1 MLVHGTTVLP
11 TSTAT
16 PAAGTGRLS
25 SELVSEASVPQTR
38 WTSENL
44 SCLSAG
50 LDQVAAE
57 SLERLSAQRLRI
69 KCHAAIY
76 RIGEKFRRLY
86 LVRGGSCKTTL
97 LGKDGKYQIVD
108 FHIAGDIVGIDG
120 VGSAFHECQATALE
134 DMEVC
139 LLPFDRIE
147 DLARTSEC
155 FGHNLHRLL
164 AQESGRAHALMLMLG
179 TMRAEKRLAAFLL
192 DLSRRYQIRGF
203 SACEFV
209 LRMTREEI
217 GSYLGLTLETVSR
230 LFSRFQQEGVLEVQ
244 ARSVKLDLTALAHF
258 VDQARRP
265 VVRAGPG
272 RDACL
277 ERGVVFAERKDGRRL
292 PSRRQ
297 A

>member
-69 KCHAAIY
+69 KCHAAFI
-76 RIGEKFRRLY
+76 
-86 LVRGGSCKTTL
+86 
-97 LGKDGKYQIVD
+97 
-108 FHIAGDIVGIDG
+108 
-120 VGSAFHECQATALE
+120 GSAKNSASSTLCAAVRAKRRSSERMGSTKSWTSTSPETSSASMASAAPSTSARRRRWRTWRSAFW
-134 DMEVC
+134 
-139 LLPFDRIE
+139 
-147 DLARTSEC
+147 RTSEC

-277 ERGVVFAERKDGRRL
+277 ERGVVFAERRDGRRL